1 MEGNRDEA
9 EKCLKLATKAL
20 EDGNKDTALK
30 FLNKAEK
37 LYPTED
43 AKGIIHL
50 SFTNG
55 NVNVN
60 VTRASQAQKLAADL
74 FIWFKGYFKK
84 QEKTP
89 ERYYYTT
96 QTA

>member
-9 EKCLKLATKAL
+9 ETCLKLATKAF
-20 EDGNKDTALK
+20 EDGNKDRALK

-43 AKGIIHL
+43 AKGIKHF
-50 SFTNG
+50 SFTND
-55 NVNVN
+55 NVN
-60 VTRASQAQKLAADL
+60 VTLASPAQKLAADL

-84 QEKTP
+84 QEKTTKL
-89 ERYYYTT
+89 YYYTT
-96 QTA
+96 QRA